1 MKTLTGPGAKN
12 SSRLRKKRLRNPVSD
27 EIHQI
32 AHNLLNQL
40 SVINLCSFKL
50 HGESTSDFASA
61 MANDLEALERAVQD
75 ATRLAEQL
83 AQAIVESGPIV
94 EPGAPT
100 LVKLR
105 HQTNNIL
112 PFFAPQR
119 R

>member
-1 MKTLTGPGAKN
+1 MKTFPDLGAKKP
-12 SSRLRKKRLRNPVSD
+12 SRLRRKRLRKPVSD

-32 AHNLLNQL
+32 AHNLFNQL

-50 HGESTSDFASA
+50 HGASKDYFPSA
-61 MANDLEALERAVQD
+61 IANDLEALERAVLD

-83 AQAIVESGPIV
+83 AEAIVESAPIV
-94 EPGAPT
+94 EPGIPT

>member
-1 MKTLTGPGAKN
+1 M
-12 SSRLRKKRLRNPVSD
+12 
-27 EIHQI
+27 
-32 AHNLLNQL
+32 NQL

-50 HGESTSDFASA
+50 HGASTGYFPSA
-61 MANDLEALERAVQD
+61 IANDLEALERAVLD

-83 AQAIVESGPIV
+83 AQVIVESAPIV
-94 EPGAPT
+94 EPGTPT

-112 PFFAPQR
+112 PFFEPQR